1 MGSWANEGGDL
12 VASLLVEL
20 PIWPQGRVLT
30 IQDGRTDTELASF
43 GESLP
48 DCAPVKVVL
57 RNAHYSAVM
66 GDREIPV
73 PADGDCFYHA
83 VLASL
88 GADAG
93 VMKGQFGLPEDAS
106 DSEVI
111 RALRGCLAD
120 YVLANPQRVSPFL
133 VGPDEPM
140 QEVATPVASQS
151 GADIESQVLS
161 SSRTAVSG
169 PAQQVVAESSRPP
182 VRVAWEESNSAAAQ
196 NRELEQAFSTP
207 LPKGQA
213 GQQAALERLRLVSNH
228 LKARSAPDASESQ
241 DLLKKLTDPE
251 LVVRMRTLASAW
263 EDGKDKV
270 REAAVLGHAQLVGA
284 LLKESE
290 NSPEQAREVFKTLTK
305 SQKNPSYLNTL
316 ATVATTDKSVARALD
331 GILKNL
337 HQQMGA
343 DEAAAKE
350 IRTKLLDRPIRSESQ
365 HDKYDEEFYGRLFNE
380 GDKKWM
386 EDHAGSR
393 LLARDLNRSA
403 LIPTG

>member
-1 MGSWANEGGDL
+1 MGSWQNEGGDL
-12 VASLLVEL
+12 VSSLLPEL
-20 PIWPQGRVLT
+20 PIWPRGRELT
-30 IQDGRTDTELASF
+30 IVDGQTFARTPF
-43 GESLP
+43 GQAQP
-48 DCAPVKVVL
+48 DRAPVVVLL
-57 RNAHYSAVM
+57 RNAHYSGVI
-66 GDREIPV
+66 GDREISV

-88 GADAG
+88 GADVG
-93 VMKGQFGLPEDAS
+93 VMKQQLGLPGNAS
-106 DSEVI
+106 NTEVI
-111 RALRGCLAD
+111 RALRGRLAD
-120 YVLANPQRVSPFL
+120 YVLANPQRV
-133 VGPDEPM
+133 GPYLIVPGEPM
-140 QEVATPVASQS
+140 QEAPTSVVSQPS
-151 GADIESQVLS
+151 ADIESQPLS
-161 SSRTAVSG
+161 SSQTTLSG

-182 VRVAWEESNSAAAQ
+182 VRVAWEESKSAAAQ

-241 DLLKKLTDPE
+241 DLLKKLTHPE

-270 REAAVLGHAQLVGA
+270 REAAVLGHAQLVSA

-290 NSPEQAREVFKTLTK
+290 NSPEQARDVFKTLTM

-316 ATVATTDKSVARALD
+316 ATVAAEDKAVAQALD

-350 IRTKLLDRPIRSESQ
+350 IRTKLLDRPIKSESKY
-365 HDKYDEEFYGRLFNE
+365 DKYDEEFYGRLFNE